1 VTIDLPRDDDSA
13 GLNEYARTVVDA
25 ISDRTG
31 LVLVAQSFGGFTAS
45 LVCERV
51 PVDLMVLVAAM
62 IPREPTMI
70 TTARRDEGDGDHDG
84 TRSRRAECSHDLFAS
99 RLNLVGVVGREL
111 AFQEVLS
118 RTSGEEDALESERL
132 LPVPAL
138 DEDVEAGQLPRRSA
152 LAPR

>member
-1 VTIDLPRDDDSA
+1 MTIDLPRDDDSA
-13 GLNEYARTVVDA
+13 GLNEYARNRGRRHLRSYGSRLGGAGV
-25 ISDRTG
+25 
-31 LVLVAQSFGGFTAS
+31 GGFTAS

-62 IPREPTMI
+62 ITREPTMI